1 MITANDNID
10 IKTKGDNMIYKK
22 VIEAIFLKRP
32 NRFIAQV
39 LIDGKEEI
47 VHVKNTGRCKEL
59 LLPGARV
66 ILEDC
71 SHNPN
76 RKTKY
81 SLIAVWKGDM
91 LVNMDSQVPNAV
103 IFDALKTNKI
113 PEFQK
118 LEFIKREVTFG
129 DSRFDIYFESP
140 MEKGFIEIKGVTL
153 EDNGIA
159 MFPDAP
165 TTRGTKHV
173 LEMIEAVREG
183 YRGVILFLI
192 QMKGPKLFRLNW
204 QMDKEFSKAV
214 KLANENGVEI
224 LAYDSIV
231 RNNSISIDKPI
242 EIDLITK

>member
-129 DSRFDIYFESP
+129 DSRFDIYFESLWR
-140 MEKGFIEIKGVTL
+140 K
-153 EDNGIA
+153 
-159 MFPDAP
+159 
-165 TTRGTKHV
+165 
-173 LEMIEAVREG
+173 
-183 YRGVILFLI
+183 
-192 QMKGPKLFRLNW
+192 
-204 QMDKEFSKAV
+204 
-214 KLANENGVEI
+214 
-224 LAYDSIV
+224 
-231 RNNSISIDKPI
+231 
-242 EIDLITK
+242 DLLK

>member
-1 MITANDNID
+1 M
-10 IKTKGDNMIYKK
+10 
-22 VIEAIFLKRP
+22 
-32 NRFIAQV
+32 
-39 LIDGKEEI
+39 
-47 VHVKNTGRCKEL
+47 KNTGRCKEL

-140 MEKGFIEIKGVTL
+140 PMEKGFIEIKGVTL

-192 QMKGPKLFRLNW
+192 QMKGAEAL
-204 QMDKEFSKAV
+204 
-214 KLANENGVEI
+214 
-224 LAYDSIV
+224 
-231 RNNSISIDKPI
+231 
-242 EIDLITK
+242 